1 MEALTGEHKMIYIIP
16 KGLIMRYPAQHKQ
29 QTRDKIVKAAAR
41 QFLGRGSESAGIGD
55 LMRDL
60 RLTHGGFYRHF
71 RSKEELFVAAFEH
84 SLKKLAHD
92 ADSAVKHAPKGAELK
107 TLIDSYLS
115 LEHCD
120 NPADGCPV
128 AALTTEIGR
137 RPAKVRDTFLNL
149 FIKHIG
155 STAKYMPGANDE
167 ERNRKV
173 RFLFSGMAGTLN
185 VARLILDTGQRK
197 KFLEDAR
204 KFYFDA
210 VKQ

>member
-1 MEALTGEHKMIYIIP
+1 
-16 KGLIMRYPAQHKQ
+16 
-29 QTRDKIVKAAAR
+29 
-41 QFLGRGSESAGIGD
+41 
-55 LMRDL
+55 MRDL

-71 RSKEELFVAAFEH
+71 RSKEELFVAAFEQG
-84 SLKKLAHD
+84 LKQLAHY
-92 ADSAVKHAPKGAELK
+92 ADSAVKHAPKGGELK

-120 NPADGCPV
+120 HPADGCPV

-137 RPAKVRDTFLNL
+137 RPAKVRGTFLNL
-149 FIKHIG
+149 FIKHTG
-155 STAKYMPGANDE
+155 STAKYMPGAKDE

-173 RFLFSGMAGTLN
+173 RLLFSGMAGTLN
-185 VARLILDTGQRK
+185 VARLIVDTGQRK
-197 KFLEDAR
+197 KFLEEAR

>member
-1 MEALTGEHKMIYIIP
+1 
-16 KGLIMRYPAQHKQ
+16 
-29 QTRDKIVKAAAR
+29 
-41 QFLGRGSESAGIGD
+41 
-55 LMRDL
+55 MRDL

-71 RSKEELFVAAFEH
+71 RSKEELFVAAFEQG
-84 SLKKLAHD
+84 LKQLAHH
-92 ADSAVKHAPKGAELK
+92 ADSAVKHAPKGGELK

-120 NPADGCPV
+120 HPADGCPV

-137 RPAKVRDTFLNL
+137 RPAKVRGTFLNL
-149 FIKHIG
+149 FIKHTG
-155 STAKYMPGANDE
+155 STAKYMSGPNDE

-173 RFLFSGMAGTLN
+173 RLLFSGMAGTLN
-185 VARLILDTGQRK
+185 VARLIVDTGQRK
-197 KFLEDAR
+197 KFLEEAR